1 MTFLELAQAK
11 NLSDS
16 DVLLIA
22 ETFREQKILWTVEE
36 LAEKLNMS
44 RQATSA
50 LMRRKDFPKV
60 KNGNRMLAIA
70 SKVNGYLVSIQG
82 DSL

>member
-22 ETFREQKILWTVEE
+22 ETFGQQKILWTVEE

-70 SKVNGYLVSIQG
+70 SEVNSYLVSMQG

>member
-22 ETFREQKILWTVEE
+22 ETFGQQKILWTVEE

-60 KNGNRMLAIA
+60 K
-70 SKVNGYLVSIQG
+70 SIG
-82 DSL
+82 MKMNMWK

>member
-16 DVLLIA
+16 DVLLLA
-22 ETFREQKILWTVEE
+22 ETFGQQKILWTVEE

-70 SKVNGYLVSIQG
+70 SEVNGYLVSIQG

>member
-70 SKVNGYLVSIQG
+70 SEVNGYLITIQG

>member
-1 MTFLELAQAK
+1 MTFIDLAK
-11 NLSDS
+11 EKKLSDK
-16 DVLLIA
+16 DIILIA
-22 ETFREQKILWTVEE
+22 ETFGQQKILWTVEE

-70 SKVNGYLVSIQG
+70 SEVNSYLVSMQG

>member
-22 ETFREQKILWTVEE
+22 ETFGQQKILWTVEE

-70 SKVNGYLVSIQG
+70 SEVNGYLITIQG

>member
-1 MTFLELAQAK
+1 MTFLEWAQAK

-22 ETFREQKILWTVEE
+22 ETFGQQKILWTVEE

-70 SKVNGYLVSIQG
+70 SEVNGYLVSIQG

>member
-22 ETFREQKILWTVEE
+22 ETFGQQKILWTVEE

-70 SKVNGYLVSIQG
+70 SEVNGYLVSMQG